1 MAETIRGRSARVL
14 GVLLLVA
21 LATRA
26 EASGARLRWMPSADP
41 HVIGYHVYNRA
52 AGHLYGPSIDA
63 GRPAAQA
70 DGSIAYVVNGV
81 VNGLTT
87 GQTHYFVVT
96 AYSAAALESSFSRE
110 VALGTP
116 NPCMIDRCISPTA
129 CEIRAAADGSSC
141 DDGLFCN
148 GIAVCQGG
156 LCRNGPAP
164 SCDDGV
170 ACTSDHCDEALAR
183 CVHVSQ
189 AGCCSS
195 DADCIDNDACTSHES
210 CVGGSCMS
218 SNAVCVATSCA
229 AAFCDPVSGCGLEP
243 TPDGVTCDPCS
254 VLEARKLV
262 LVAQSEQAKL
272 NLRAIFDADT
282 VVDPTTSG
290 LTFEIADTSGTV
302 FYSSTVPPDWFVS
315 KHDGTKFRFAASG
328 DQVQTTN
335 GITGVVLKRRGSA
348 WSLNVRAA
356 SSDLLDGVAQSQ
368 LAATLRFGDVCVSDT
383 QLACEAASSRAIC
396 H

>member
-41 HVIGYHVYNRA
+41 RVTGYRVYTRTV
-52 AGHLYGPSIDA
+52 GHAYGASVDA
-63 GRPAAQA
+63 GRPAAQS
-70 DGSIAYVVNGV
+70 DGSIAYVVS
-81 VNGLTT
+81 GLTG
-87 GQTHYFVVT
+87 GQTYHFVVT
-96 AYSAAALESSFSRE
+96 AYGVAPLASGFSDE
-110 VALGTP
+110 LTLGTP
-116 NPCMIDRCISPTA
+116 NPCLVDHCTSPTT
-129 CEIRAAADGSSC
+129 CDIRAAADGSSC

-148 GIAVCQGG
+148 GIAVCEGG
-156 LCRNGPAP
+156 VCRNGPAP
-164 SCDDGV
+164 SCNDGV

-195 DADCIDNDACTSHES
+195 DADCIDNDACTSGER

-218 SNAVCVATSCA
+218 SNEFCVATSCA

-243 TPDGVTCDPCS
+243 TPDGVTCDPCG
-254 VLEARKLV
+254 VLEPRKLI
-262 LVAQSEQAKL
+262 LGAQNEQGML
-272 NLRAIFDADT
+272 NLRATFDADT

-315 KHDGTKFRFAASG
+315 KHDGKKFRFAASAN
-328 DQVQTTN
+328 QVETTN
-335 GITGVVLKRRGSA
+335 GITGVVLRMRGSA
-348 WSLNVRAA
+348 WSLKVRAA
-356 SSDLLDGVAQSQ
+356 SSDLLDGLAQSQ
-368 LAATLRFGDVCVSDT
+368 LALTLRIGEVCVSDT
-383 QLACEAASSRAIC
+383 QLTCESASSRAIC
-396 H
+396 Y